1 MMFFL
6 LTGLVYHMAH
16 HVISYLLDTGCFF
29 FALLELNYLIVSTD
43 EGKKIMIIGNGVGNR
58 RQFP

>member
-1 MMFFL
+1 
-6 LTGLVYHMAH
+6 MAH
-16 HVISYLLDTGCFF
+16 HVIFYLLDTGCFFF

-58 RQFP
+58 RLFP